1 MISKD
6 SLFENTIRKDRYNS
20 IIFDKGRRKELYLV
34 GGYLRDLLRGIDSHD
49 RDYIVRGNLLSF
61 VRDVQKG
68 IGGTIVQFKSND
80 MMRLVLKDGHTFD
93 FCRFQGTL
101 EEDLSKRD
109 FTMNAL
115 AWSPDSGPIDLYNG
129 INDIYKGRVCSISK
143 KNMLDDPLR
152 MVRAY
157 RFSAELNGTVDSQTR
172 KTIKFYHK
180 KIRTVSSERITLEM
194 FYLLNTKLSSKYLKM
209 ALRDNLLSD
218 ILSLSISRLKDNLKV
233 LDAFEKEILDILPSN
248 IKVLLHDIFSQNLSY
263 KGLLCLEILL
273 QDSSGRANLPY
284 LKISNKIINRVASA
298 MEGIRGLNKVKHIN
312 NRRLFEIFM
321 KAGKASVDS
330 LIINNTLTFLKDF
343 RRFRRIWENGLLGSD
358 EVMRIS
364 GIGPGPE
371 LGKILLALKKAQFE
385 GRLKS
390 KYKATK
396 FVKSIDS
403 YA

>member
-20 IIFDKGRRKELYLV
+20 IIFDKGRKRELYLV

-61 VRDVQKG
+61 VKDVQKG
-68 IGGTIVQFKSND
+68 ISGTIVQYKSND
-80 MMRLVLKDGHTFD
+80 MMRLVVKDGHTFD
-93 FCRFQGTL
+93 FCRFHGTL

-115 AWSPDSGPIDLYNG
+115 AWSPQIGLVDLYDG
-129 INDIYKGRVCSISK
+129 LKDIVRKRVCSISK

-152 MVRAY
+152 MIRAY

-172 KTIKFYHK
+172 KTIKFYHR

-194 FYLLNTKLSSKYLKM
+194 FYLLNTQLASKYLRM
-209 ALRDNLLSD
+209 ALRDNFLSD
-218 ILSLSISRLKDNLKV
+218 ILSLSINRLKDNLKV
-233 LDAFEKEILDILPSN
+233 MDTFERDILHVIPPY

-273 QDSSGRANLPY
+273 QDSSNCAKFPH
-284 LKISNKIINRVASA
+284 LKMSNKIIDRVVSA
-298 MEGIRGLNKVKHIN
+298 IEGIRGMKMVQRIN
-312 NRRLFEIFM
+312 HGRLFEIFM
-321 KAGKASVDS
+321 KAGQASMDT
-330 LIINNTLTFLKDF
+330 LIISNHLTILKDF
-343 RRFRRIWENGLLGSD
+343 MRFQQIAEKGLLSAE

-364 GIGPGPE
+364 GIVPGPE
-371 LGKILLALKKAQFE
+371 LGKILLTLKKAQFE

-390 KYKATK
+390 KYQATK
-396 FVKSIDS
+396 FLKSIDS
-403 YA
+403 YS

>member
-93 FCRFQGTL
+93 FCRFHGTL
-101 EEDLSKRD
+101 GEDLSKRD

-115 AWSPDSGPIDLYNG
+115 AWSPEIGIIDLYDG
-129 INDIYKGRVCSISK
+129 INDIYKGRVCSISQ

-157 RFSAELNGTVDSQTR
+157 RFSAELNGSVDSQTR

-194 FYLLNTKLSSKYLKM
+194 FYLLNTKMSSKYLKM

-218 ILSLSISRLKDNLKV
+218 ILSLYISRLKDNLKV
-233 LDAFEKEILDILPSN
+233 LDTFENEILDILPSN

-273 QDSSGRANLPY
+273 QDSSGHANFPH
-284 LKISNKIINRVASA
+284 LKMSNKIINRVASA
-298 MEGIRGLNKVKHIN
+298 MEGIRGLNKVKKITHSK
-312 NRRLFEIFM
+312 LFGIFI
-321 KAGKASVDS
+321 KSGKASVDS
-330 LIINNTLTFLKDF
+330 LIINNKLTFLKDF
-343 RRFRRIWENGLLGSD
+343 RRFQRIWENGLLGSD